1 MRKDNINKKT
11 KKAKKKITLSDK
23 AAGVVFEKI
32 INALLDKYEPFRNE
46 MTFEEYCRK
55 LVGMSVDKR
64 TNANNPDE
72 PPPLDSV
79 EEGETVNGRTGDSI
93 E

>member
-1 MRKDNINKKT
+1 MRKDNIKKQ
-11 KKAKKKITLSDK
+11 KKQKNKITLSDK

-32 INALLDKYEPFRNE
+32 INVLLDKYEFFRNE

-64 TNANNPDE
+64 TNGNNPEE
-72 PPPLDSV
+72 PPPHDSV
-79 EEGETVNGRTGDSI
+79 EEGETENGRSGNSI

>member
-1 MRKDNINKKT
+1 MRKDNINKKQ
-11 KKAKKKITLSDK
+11 KKQKNKITLSDK
-23 AAGVVFEKI
+23 AVGVVFEKI

-64 TNANNPDE
+64 TNSNNLEDPS
-72 PPPLDSV
+72 PLDSV
-79 EEGETVNGRTGDSI
+79 EEGEK
-93 E
+93 